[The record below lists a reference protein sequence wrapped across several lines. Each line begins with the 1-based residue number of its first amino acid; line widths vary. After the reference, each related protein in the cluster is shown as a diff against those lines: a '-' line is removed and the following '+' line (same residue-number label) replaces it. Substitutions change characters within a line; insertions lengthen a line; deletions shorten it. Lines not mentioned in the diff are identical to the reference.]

1 MQTLPPPNPFD
12 CNSTGGQSDYS
23 DRPPLPTID
32 QSEFLKQSR
41 FARRIGRQVA
51 PYVVEGIDELL
62 GFSFILLFSTLPH
75 ILLQN
80 WEKVAV
86 LVLMIV
92 LHLFAVR
99 AVRRQIIPARPARL
113 LCAIYFSTLHD
124 PATRRP
130 SRRILRLSILLA
142 SVVLF
147 IFTCSPRV
155 FPHHRPPLADPRI
168 FSRSGHWDVLREHHF
183 FRDPPPLPAES
194 PNP

>member
-1 MQTLPPPNPFD
+1 MQILPPPNPFG
-12 CNSTGGQSDYS
+12 STE
-23 DRPPLPTID
+23 RPANKPPLPTID
-32 QSEFLKQSR
+32 HSEFLKQSR
-41 FARRIGRQVA
+41 FVRRIGRQVA

-62 GFSFILLFSTLPH
+62 AFSFILFISTLPH

-86 LVLMIV
+86 LVLMIILQLLAV
-92 LHLFAVR
+92 HAVR
-99 AVRRQIIPARPARL
+99 QQIIPGRPARL
-113 LCAIYFSTLHD
+113 LCAIYFSTLQD

-142 SVVLF
+142 SLALF
-147 IFTCSPRV
+147 IFTCFPRV

-168 FSRSGHWDVLREHHF
+168 FSRSGHWDVLRENHF

-194 PNP
+194 PTP